1 MRIEGRS
8 LPAAGAA
15 TVVEQDTAV
24 GQDMAA
30 GMLGLPGFRVLA
42 VAGFEGELQV
52 QVETTQDLVGC
63 PSCSA
68 VAVLHDRR
76 LRLVRDLSAGGRPV
90 LLCWSKRVWRCRH
103 RACPQVTWSERTDA
117 IRPRGVLTERAR
129 AEACRRVGQDAHSVA
144 QVAAD
149 LGVGWP
155 TVMRAV
161 REFGQAILDAA
172 WVDRAVTRLGVDE
185 TAFLAATARAHT
197 QFVTGMVDLAP
208 AGGGP
213 ARLLDVVPGRSG
225 AVVTDWLATRGADW
239 CAGVQ
244 VAALDPFRGYDNAFR
259 VGVPAATVVVDPF
272 HVVKLAQNTT
282 DTVRRRVQQQTLGH
296 RGRSRDPLYRIRRVL
311 LRGAENHTPT
321 SYGRLVAGLAAGDC
335 DHQVAQAWI
344 ATQELRHVYTSHD
357 LTQARDRLHTFY
369 RVCADSTVPEL
380 HRLARTITTWQDQLL
395 AHFTTG
401 RASNGPTEA
410 VNLLIKR
417 IKRIGFGFRNFNN
430 YRLRLL
436 LHCGT
441 TWHTHRTTRIRG
453 RSPRLV
459 S

>member
-1 MRIEGRS
+1 MEIEDRA

-15 TVVEQDTAV
+15 TTREQDTSVAA
-24 GQDMAA
+24 AA

-42 VAGFEGELQV
+42 VVELDGELQV
-52 QVETTQDLVGC
+52 QVETCEDLVGC
-63 PSCSA
+63 PSCAA

-76 LRLVRDLSAGGRPV
+76 LRLVRDLPAGGRPV
-90 LLCWSKRVWRCRH
+90 LLCWSKRVWRCPH
-103 RACPQVTWSERTDA
+103 RVCPQLTWSERTAA

-129 AEACRRVGQDAHSVA
+129 AEACRRVGQDGHSVA
-144 QVAAD
+144 QVAAG

-161 REFGQAILDAA
+161 REFGHRVLDAA
-172 WVDRAVTRLGVDE
+172 WVDRAVTHLGVDE

-197 QFVTGMVDLAP
+197 QFITGLVDLAP

-213 ARLLDVVPGRSG
+213 ARLLDVVEGRSG
-225 AVVTDWLATRGADW
+225 GVVRDWLAERGEQW
-239 CAGVQ
+239 CTGVQ
-244 VAALDPFRGYDNAFR
+244 VAALDPFRGYDTALR
-259 VGVPAATVVVDPF
+259 AGLPAATVVLDPF
-272 HVVKLAQNTT
+272 HAVKLAQSTV
-282 DTVRRRVQQQTLGH
+282 DTVRRRVQQDTLGH
-296 RGRSRDPLYRIRRVL
+296 RGRRGDPLYGIRRVL
-311 LRGAENHTPT
+311 LRGAERHTVG
-321 SYGRLVAGLAAGDC
+321 SYTRLLAGLAAGDTGG
-335 DHQVAQAWI
+335 QVSVAWI
-344 ATQELRHVYTSHD
+344 ATQELRHVYGARD
-357 LTQARDRLHTFY
+357 LAQARDRLCTFY
-369 RVCADSTVPEL
+369 TVCADAGVPEL
-380 HRLARTITTWQDQLL
+380 HRLARTITAWQDQLL
-395 AHFTTG
+395 AYFTTG

-417 IKRIGFGFRNFNN
+417 VKRVGFGFRNFEN

-453 RSPRLV
+453 RSPRPV